1 MSFHPAMPY
10 GTERWHRS
18 ERQTLPE
25 GPEFSFTPERRAEFE
40 RLAAHYPPE
49 HRRSSVLYA
58 LYLAQD
64 QQGYISANAARHVAE
79 VVGITTADVEDVV
92 SYYVMFHRAPVGKYV
107 LQVYTTLSCALAGAE
122 RVLESMEQVLGI
134 KAGETDPSGLFTI
147 QQMECL
153 GACDRAPVMMVN
165 NNEWHE
171 HLQPEQV
178 AGLVDRMKTDGIKAL
193 SNCHL
198 CEQRVSEGK
207 KTTTPAKAKAVPDYE
222 PVLTK
227 YAFTPGGAELD
238 HYVKNQAGYQ
248 GLKKAL
254 SMAPDAVIEE
264 VKKSG
269 LRGRGGAGFPTGLK
283 WQFVDKKSP
292 KPKYIV
298 CNADESEPGTFK
310 DHLLMERNP
319 HLLVEGCLIGCYAIG
334 SKAAYIYIRGE
345 FYHLFPTMQ
354 QAIDDARKAGYLGKN
369 IMGSGFDCEVYLHRG
384 AGAYEAG
391 EETALLES
399 LEGKRAQPRFKPPF
413 PAVEGAWKSPTAVN
427 NVETLC
433 NVPLVMTRGADWFA
447 ALGPEKNGGPK
458 LFCVSG
464 AVKNP
469 GVFEAPMK
477 VTLKELIY
485 DYAGGPLDGHHV
497 KAVIPG
503 GSSVPILMPDQ
514 LDIPASFDDVQKAG
528 SLLGSAAIMVLDET
542 TDMVWLAENLLHF
555 YRHESCG
562 KCTPCREGTD
572 WLYRLLH
579 RMIEGKATERDIPL
593 LQSVAN
599 QINGKTLCAF
609 GDAAATPVLTTLK
622 WFKPEFEAYVKGTP
636 PKPASYRGKPHAP
649 QAFEAANVDKPVGSH

>member
-40 RLAAHYPPE
+40 RLASHYPPE

-64 QQGYISANAARHVAE
+64 QQGYISANVARHVAE

-92 SYYVMFHRAPVGKYV
+92 SYYVMFHRTPVGKYV
-107 LQVYTTLSCALAGAE
+107 LQVCTTLSCALAGAE
-122 RVLESMEQVLGI
+122 RVIETMERVLGV
-134 KAGETDPSGLFTI
+134 KQGETDPSGLFTI

-153 GACDRAPVMMVN
+153 GACDKAPVMMVN
-165 NNEWHE
+165 NEHWHE
-171 HLQPEQV
+171 CLKPEDV
-178 AGLVDRMKTDGIKAL
+178 PALLEGMKKDGLNAL
-193 SNCHL
+193 SGCHL
-198 CEQRVSEGK
+198 DVEHRTDAAG
-207 KTTTPAKAKAVPDYE
+207 KTTTPSRPAAATDYE

-227 YAFTPGGAELD
+227 YAYTPGGNTLE
-238 HYVKNQAGYQ
+238 HYVQHQQGYE

-254 SMAPDAVIEE
+254 AMTPEQVIEV
-264 VKKSG
+264 VKASG

-310 DHLLMERNP
+310 DRVLMERNP
-319 HLLVEGCLIGCYAIG
+319 HLLVEGCLIGCHAIG
-334 SKAAYIYIRGE
+334 AKAAYIYIRGE
-345 FYHLFPTMQ
+345 FYHLFPALQ
-354 QAIDDARKAGYLGKN
+354 KAIDDARAAGYVGKN
-369 IMGSGFDCEVYLHRG
+369 ILGTGFECEVYLHRG

-391 EETALLES
+391 EETALLDS

-413 PAVEGAWKSPTAVN
+413 PAVAGLWGCPTAVN

-433 NVPLVMTRGADWFA
+433 NAPLILTRGAEWFA

-458 LFCVSG
+458 LFCISG
-464 AVKNP
+464 QVKRP
-469 GVFEAPMK
+469 GVYEAPMK
-477 VTLKELIY
+477 VSLKELIEV
-485 DYAGGPLDGHHV
+485 YAGGMRDGHAM

-503 GSSVPILMPDQ
+503 GSSVPILLPDQ
-514 LDIPASFDDVQKAG
+514 IVIPASFDDVQRAG
-528 SLLGSAAIMVLDET
+528 SLLGSAAIMVLDDT
-542 TDMVWLAENLLHF
+542 VDMVWLAENLLHF

-579 RMIEGKATERDIPL
+579 RMLTGDGTPKDITL
-593 LQSVAN
+593 LQSVAT

-622 WFKPEFEAYVKGTP
+622 LFRNEFEVYAKGER
-636 PKPASYRGKPHAP
+636 PAPADYRASQPAGAH
-649 QAFEAANVDKPVGSH
+649 H